1 MHLRALSKEEIETLQ
16 QQKCVPLASKL
27 RFIPKP
33 NGLRPV
39 ITLNSVVGAENLRRN
54 KKVLVLIHYSIGQV
68 VHNMV

>member
-1 MHLRALSKEEIETLQ
+1 MTICSRNHLAKVHLRVLLKEEIKTLQ

-39 ITLNSVVGAENLRRN
+39 VKQNGVVGAETFNRKAGE
-54 KKVLVLIHYSIGQV
+54 KKV
-68 VHNMV
+68 